1 MHPVSPCVVCGFLG
15 QLEALGLVSFDLKEL
30 CHFIAIQVLSFFMYI
45 VAKKDPEASNRD
57 FFFGII
63 LRSLDLIL
71 TEAKERLQ
79 AIETHNLIY
88 VFKRFHFLLLERR
101 LQNII

>member
-1 MHPVSPCVVCGFLG
+1 MFWDSDPPKFGGWEEIKGILFMHPVSPCVVCGFLG

-57 FFFGII
+57 FF
-63 LRSLDLIL
+63 L
-71 TEAKERLQ
+71 
-79 AIETHNLIY
+79 
-88 VFKRFHFLLLERR
+88 V
-101 LQNII
+101 